1 MNNSLFFFFTLLAG
15 IALAVQTGMNS
26 QLRLAV
32 NNPIFSAVLSFSV
45 GLIALLLFL
54 TLSRPTN
61 MPTMVS
67 LSQIAWWKW
76 LGGLCGAFY
85 IVVSVISAP
94 KIGAANFT
102 ALLIAGQL
110 IASLLLDHF
119 GWVGFK
125 TQPIDWTKIGG
136 AACLLLGVYLIIK
149 K

>member
-125 TQPIDWTKIGG
+125 TQPVDWTKIGG

>member
-32 NNPIFSAVLSFSV
+32 DNPIFSAVLSFSV